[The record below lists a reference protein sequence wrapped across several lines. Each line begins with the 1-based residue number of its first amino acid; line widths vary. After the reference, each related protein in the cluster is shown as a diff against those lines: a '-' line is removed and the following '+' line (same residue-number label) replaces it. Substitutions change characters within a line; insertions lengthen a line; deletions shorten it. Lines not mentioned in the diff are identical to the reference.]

1 MDIVKSLRRQ
11 KARSSPYVA
20 SITRPAD
27 PPPPHQVE
35 INKILKDIRELQV
48 EANSA
53 SETLARTFAAAE
65 EVATPLCRSQCD
77 TV

>member
-27 PPPPHQVE
+27 PPPHQVE

-65 EVATPLCRSQCD
+65 EVATPLRRSHCD